1 MAASHLSAAFVFPPN
16 QIQTIMSPPDG
27 EDSGEVF
34 DATPP
39 TSGAEDGDESD
50 NGAQFLPAPERW
62 STEQRNVLLLRV
74 DDWKASKNVKS
85 QQLVVQGALTD
96 ISSLPDAPPVEGLK
110 LVSINDLFSYAPPLG
125 HSVSKPGTDNM
136 PANPRRRLSASS
148 QCVTK

>member
-1 MAASHLSAAFVFPPN
+1 MAASHLSAAFVFPAN
-16 QIQTIMSPPDG
+16 QIQIIMSPPDA

-34 DATPP
+34 DPTPP

-74 DDWKASKNVKS
+74 DDWKASTAVKS

-96 ISSLPDAPPVEGLK
+96 ISSLPDAPPGEGLK
-110 LVSINDLFSYAPPLG
+110 LVSFKNLFSYAP
-125 HSVSKPGTDNM
+125 
-136 PANPRRRLSASS
+136 
-148 QCVTK
+148 